1 VTDQQQQPSLWDEK
15 PWWCQPWSIILTGLV
30 VTSGSWLLLQRLW
43 VTLPIAAVVLGWW
56 MLFLVI
62 APAAYRNQPR

>member
-1 VTDQQQQPSLWDEK
+1 MTDQQQQPSLWDEK

-30 VTSGSWLLLQRLW
+30 VTSGSWLLLPRLW

>member
-1 VTDQQQQPSLWDEK
+1 MTDQQQQPNLWDEK

-30 VTSGSWLLLQRLW
+30 VTSGSWLLLQRIW